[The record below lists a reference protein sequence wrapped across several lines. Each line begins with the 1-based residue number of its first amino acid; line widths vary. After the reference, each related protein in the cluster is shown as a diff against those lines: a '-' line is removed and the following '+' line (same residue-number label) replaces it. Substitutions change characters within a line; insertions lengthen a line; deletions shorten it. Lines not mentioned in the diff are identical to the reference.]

1 MQSLFLI
8 LLLLSSTLSLAQ
20 KAKLHCISGVL
31 DFALDP
37 MGNCYYL
44 KNGDL
49 IKANKEGKEI
59 VRYSRK
65 NIGPP
70 TSFDVSNP
78 VRILLFYAEFAT
90 VRVLDNN
97 LIDQSEIDLRSMGF
111 LQPRAMAGSPD
122 QGIWIYE
129 EITGSLVKLDNRLGT
144 AALSVDL
151 NQLLGKRPQPTAM
164 QTSRQWVLM
173 QDKSGLIVFDQFG
186 TLYRRIAISKTP
198 LLVQLNDE
206 ELVYEENNHL
216 QKLHLKLLTQS
227 EKPMPEQLTGDKIL
241 LNESSAWTLKEQEL
255 CLYQ

>member
-1 MQSLFLI
+1 MRSFLALL
-8 LLLLSSTLSLAQ
+8 LLLLSTFSFAQ
-20 KAKLHCISGVL
+20 KAKIQCISGVV

-78 VRILLFYAEFAT
+78 LRILLFYAEFAT

-129 EITGSLVKLDNRLGT
+129 EITGNLVKLDNRLGT

-164 QTSRQWVLM
+164 QTSRLWVIM
-173 QDKSGLIVFDQFG
+173 QDKTGLIVFDQFG
-186 TLYRRIAISKTP
+186 ALYKRIPLSKTP

-206 ELVYEENNHL
+206 ELVYEENNRL

-227 EKPMPEQLTGDKIL
+227 EKPIPQHLTGDKIL
-241 LNESSAWTLKEQEL
+241 LNESSAWTLKDQEL